1 MKHLREIEDVFR
13 SPDGPAPPG
22 LLLFRACG
30 QDGAMGASYDYIVIG
45 SGSAGAVMAARLSED
60 PAVTVLLLEA
70 GPRDRHP
77 LQLMPLAFPR
87 VALGRIGTWQ
97 FESEP
102 EPELHGRRLGIPR
115 GRTLGGTSSVNAMIA
130 VRGNRKDYDDWA
142 ALGLDGWSFDE
153 VLPYFKRLETSW
165 RGAGEWHGGDGPVR
179 ISRMEG
185 PDLLWEPL
193 LAAAEAAGIPYCD
206 DPNAGE
212 QDGISMMESTVG
224 GGRRSS
230 SARAYLHP
238 AMRRANLTVETGAL
252 VTRIVVRGGRGTGV
266 EYVRRGKSRAAHAGS
281 EVVLSAGA
289 YGSPHLL
296 MLSGIGDPDELR
308 AAGVA
313 PLHELP
319 GVGRDLADH
328 PVVINEYELA
338 VEAGLTQHL
347 RADRA
352 AKAAAQWF
360 ARGSGPF
367 AYTGTVANIF
377 VRSTDGL
384 DRPDMQMMCLPLSG
398 DARLW
403 LPGLQRKQPS
413 KLSIRTGYLPLKS
426 RGWVKLRSADPCDP
440 PRIFLN
446 MFAAPG
452 DLDGMVRSL
461 HLSRAIYAQA
471 PLRELIARETLPG
484 DAIQSDAELTEHVRR
499 HATHRAHPACSCR
512 MGTDA
517 GAVVDAALRVRGLDG
532 LRVVDASVM
541 PALPRGNPNLPIMM
555 IAEKAVDMIL
565 GRQPPGLTGV

>member
-1 MKHLREIEDVFR
+1 
-13 SPDGPAPPG
+13 
-22 LLLFRACG
+22 
-30 QDGAMGASYDYIVIG
+30 MGAGYDYIVIG
-45 SGSAGAVMAARLSED
+45 SGSAGAVVAARLSED
-60 PAVTVLLLEA
+60 PAVSVLLLEA
-70 GPRDRHP
+70 GPRDSHP

-102 EPELHGRRLGIPR
+102 EPELLGRRLGIPR

-130 VRGNRKDYDDWA
+130 VRGNRRDYDDWA
-142 ALGLDGWSFDE
+142 ALGLRGWSFDD
-153 VLPYFKRLETSW
+153 VLPYFKRLESSW
-165 RGAGEWHGGDGPVR
+165 RGASAWHGGDGPVR

-185 PDLLWEPL
+185 ADLLWEPL

-206 DPNAGE
+206 DPNAAE

-238 AMRRANLTVETGAL
+238 AMRRPNLTVETGAL
-252 VTRIVVRGGRGTGV
+252 VTRIVVRGGRASGV
-266 EYVRRGKSRAAHAGS
+266 EYARRGGLRAAQAGS
-281 EVVLSAGA
+281 EIILSAGA
-289 YGSPHLL
+289 YGSPHVL

-308 AAGVA
+308 AAGVEPVHA
-313 PLHELP
+313 LP

-338 VEAGLTQHL
+338 IDAGLTRHL

-352 AKAAAQWF
+352 ALAACRWF
-360 ARGSGPF
+360 ASGSGPF
-367 AYTGTVANIF
+367 AHTGTVANIF
-377 VRSTDGL
+377 VRSTEGL
-384 DRPDMQMMCLPLSG
+384 DRPDMQMM
-398 DARLW
+398 
-403 LPGLQRKQPS
+403 S
-413 KLSIRTGYLPLKS
+413 KLSVRTGYLPLKS
-426 RGWVKLRSADPCDP
+426 RGWVKLRSADPRDA

-461 HLSRAIYAQA
+461 RLSRAIYAQS
-471 PLRELIARETLPG
+471 PLREMIARETLPG
-484 DAIQSDAELTEHVRR
+484 DELRSDAELAEHVRA
-499 HATHRAHPACSCR
+499 HATHRAHPAGSCR
-512 MGTDA
+512 MGVDEH
-517 GAVVDAALRVRGLDG
+517 AVVDGELRLHGIDG

-555 IAEKAVDMIL
+555 IAEKAADLIR
-565 GRQPPGLTGV
+565 GRAAASPEG

>member
-1 MKHLREIEDVFR
+1 
-13 SPDGPAPPG
+13 
-22 LLLFRACG
+22 
-30 QDGAMGASYDYIVIG
+30 MGAAYDYIVIG
-45 SGSAGAVMAARLSED
+45 SGSAGAVLAARLSED
-60 PAVTVLLLEA
+60 PAASVLLLEA

-87 VALGRIGTWQ
+87 VALGRVGTWQ

-130 VRGNRKDYDDWA
+130 VRGNRRDYDDWA
-142 ALGLDGWSFDE
+142 AMGLAGWSFDE
-153 VLPYFKRLETSW
+153 VLPYFRRLEASW
-165 RGAGEWHGGDGPVR
+165 RGADAWHGGDGPVR

-185 PDLLWEPL
+185 ADLLWEPL
-193 LAAAEAAGIPYCD
+193 RAAAEAAGIPYCD
-206 DPNAGE
+206 DPNAAE

-252 VTRIVVRGGRGTGV
+252 VTRVVVRGGRATAV
-266 EYVRRGKSRAAHAGS
+266 EYARRGTLRTAAAGS
-281 EVVLSAGA
+281 EIVLSAGA
-289 YGSPHLL
+289 YGSPQVL
-296 MLSGIGDPDELR
+296 MLSGIGDPEALR

-313 PLHELP
+313 PVHALP

-328 PVVINEYELA
+328 PVVINEFELA
-338 VEAGLTQHL
+338 GDEGLTRHL

-352 AKAAAQWF
+352 ALAALRWL
-360 ARGSGPF
+360 ARGTGPF
-367 AYTGTVANIF
+367 AYTGTVANVF
-377 VRSTDGL
+377 VRSTEGL

-403 LPGLQRKQPS
+403 VPGLQRKPAS
-413 KLSIRTGYLPLKS
+413 RLSVRTGYLPLKS
-426 RGWVKLRSADPCDP
+426 RGWVRLRSADPRDA

-452 DLDGMVRSL
+452 DLEGMVRSL
-461 HLSRAIYAQA
+461 RLSRAIYAQS
-471 PLRELIARETLPG
+471 PLRELIAREVLPG
-484 DAIQSDAELTEHVRR
+484 DALQSDAALAEHVRR
-499 HATHRAHPACSCR
+499 HATHRAHPAGSCR
-512 MGTDA
+512 MGTDE
-517 GAVVDAALRVRGLDG
+517 GAVVDAALRVRGIDG

-555 IAEKAVDMIL
+555 IAEKAADLIR
-565 GRQPPGLTGV
+565 GRAPPPAG